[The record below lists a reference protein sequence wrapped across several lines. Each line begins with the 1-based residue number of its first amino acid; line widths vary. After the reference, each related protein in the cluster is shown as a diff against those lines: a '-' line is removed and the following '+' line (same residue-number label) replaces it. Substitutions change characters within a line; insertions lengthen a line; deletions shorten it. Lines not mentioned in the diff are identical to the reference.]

1 MVKNKRF
8 FILFSLLSF
17 FSCKAMSDLTEKN
30 NIYIMNSLF
39 EKDPKKQ
46 ISRFIF
52 GSCFSLVS
60 KGVMSLVYKACPEGM
75 RSWIDDVQFSL
86 LFSVKGKEL
95 KLSHDMYMSLFALY
109 VVSKINNNGPYK
121 LEMLLGFFV
130 AGPLI
135 IKTYQYATQA
145 KNQNSQK

>member
-1 MVKNKRF
+1 MLKNKDF

-17 FSCKAMSDLTEKN
+17 FFCKAMDDNPIYDLSSKKDPVN
-30 NIYIMNSLF
+30 QIVGVIAGSLF
-39 EKDPKKQ
+39 
-46 ISRFIF
+46 
-52 GSCFSLVS
+52 SLGC
-60 KGVMSLVYKACPEGM
+60 KGFMSLVCKACPEGM
-75 RSWIDDVQFSL
+75 RSWIDDMQFSL

-95 KLSHDMYMSLFALY
+95 KLSHDMYTSLFVLY
-109 VVSKINNNGPYK
+109 VASKLNNSKQYK
-121 LEMLLGFFV
+121 SEILLGFFV